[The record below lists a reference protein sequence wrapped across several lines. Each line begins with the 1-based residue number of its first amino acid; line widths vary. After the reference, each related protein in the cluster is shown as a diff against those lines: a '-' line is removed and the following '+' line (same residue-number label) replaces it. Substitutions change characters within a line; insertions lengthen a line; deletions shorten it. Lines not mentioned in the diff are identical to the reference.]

1 MEIVGAVH
9 VLTIVDENF
18 EHQDVTTEAPIR
30 AAHVVTIARV
40 VTQVDQDVTTEVA
53 ILVGRV
59 VMIMS
64 DIQAVQDVTTE
75 AVIRAPQG
83 VPVVENVTHDVELIL
98 TVHEL
103 TARAGIDQILA

>member
-1 MEIVGAVH
+1 MAIVGAVH

-40 VTQVDQDVTTEVA
+40 VTQVDQDVTTE
-53 ILVGRV
+53 
-59 VMIMS
+59 
-64 DIQAVQDVTTE
+64 